1 MNHTHNESSG
11 EMEILAV
18 RIRQDII
25 KMIHAAGSGHPAG
38 SLGMTDV
45 MVALYFRILRHDPK
59 NPDWPERDRFLLS
72 NGHICP
78 ARYVTMARAG
88 YFPPDELLTL
98 RDFGS
103 RLQGHPERLRLPGL
117 ESTSGPLGA
126 GLAQGAGLAYAA
138 RMDGQDWRTYV
149 LTSDGEHGAGLHWEA
164 VLFAGKNRLTN
175 LTCIVDRNG
184 IQIDGPTEEVM
195 PLEPLREKY
204 LAFNWNVIE
213 IDGNDIGHV
222 VEATELA
229 KSTEDRPTC
238 IIAKN
243 VPGRGVSFM
252 ENDHRWHGQAPN
264 DEETEQALAELQ
276 ETERELTMNVD

>member
-1 MNHTHNESSG
+1 MNHSLEEPNG
-11 EMEILAV
+11 ELKILAV

-25 KMIHAAGSGHPAG
+25 KMIHTAGSGHPAG

-45 MVALYFRILRHDPK
+45 MVALYFRVLNHDPK
-59 NPDWPERDRFLLS
+59 KPDWSERDRFLLS

-78 ARYVTMARAG
+78 ARYATMARAG
-88 YFPPDELLTL
+88 YFSPDELLTL
-98 RDFGS
+98 RNFGS

-138 RMDGQDWRTYV
+138 RLDELSWHTYV

-164 VLFAGKNRLTN
+164 VLFAGKNRLAN
-175 LTCIVDRNG
+175 LTCIVDRND

-195 PLEPLREKY
+195 PIEPLKEKY

-213 IDGNDIGHV
+213 IDGNDIGQIIKAA
-222 VEATELA
+222 EQA
-229 KSTEDRPTC
+229 KSISDRPTC

-243 VPGRGVSFM
+243 IPGCGVSFM
-252 ENDHRWHGQAPN
+252 ENDHKWHGLAPN
-264 DEETEQALAELQ
+264 NEETERALAELQ
-276 ETERELTMNVD
+276 AVEQKLTMNV